1 MAACGTCGAGNP
13 DGFRFCGQCG
23 SSLATAD
30 CPSCGRQNPA
40 GQAFC
45 GRCGFSLGAPDT
57 GISFDP
63 EVQSIEESA
72 ELEERKL
79 ATVLFADVVGFTS
92 LADSTDHEVVARM
105 VDAAFRRLS
114 EVVTEHGGTVDKYMG
129 DSVMAVFGVPVAH
142 DDDAERAVAA
152 GLAMR
157 ELGGDLAFSIGIN
170 SGEVTAATV
179 GRAGD
184 FTVIGDTVNVAARLE
199 KVASA
204 GEVLCG
210 RLTVD
215 LAGRGAVF
223 RERQPVLLKG
233 KRERVEVWE
242 AVDLRKMDGL
252 RGEADPQSV
261 GPPLIG
267 RSDELA
273 FLESQ
278 WRRVCRDRRAQVV
291 VICGDAGSG
300 KTRLLGEL
308 ARSAERDG
316 TVVRAAYPAYG
327 AMGGPRVAAEIIRQL
342 GPLDDPEV
350 NARLRSAAGEIDPSL
365 QSVDPAGIR
374 QEQLWAFRR
383 LLHDKSM
390 DQALLVVIDD
400 MHRSGDQ
407 TLSLLS
413 ELSGRVDDVPLLTV
427 LAGRTEPGDWL
438 TRFPTATRV
447 PLAPLSRADSAVL
460 AGAFVGEKPITTEAT
475 DFLVDRANGN
485 PLYLRELV
493 VMARQRSLLVDD
505 GDVYRLGEPGAVA
518 DGLALSGAKGLRA
531 QYDRESWSGGDADV
545 EDVVEE
551 TGPEAHDAALTI
563 DRRPSQADSRLT
575 LPATVPATLQ
585 ALLAARLD
593 ALEPARKLVIQ
604 HVAVMGEAATA
615 EQISMLGSPE
625 AATALKALADTGLL
639 RQSADGHYDT
649 VDPLLREVAYETL
662 PRHLRGELHRRAAR
676 STSGSEERARH
687 LDRAA
692 SYLADDESAVAEAAE
707 ALADA
712 GEALIEASRHLDAIR
727 LLERAV
733 ERGCTRNSTLLGLA
747 RMQALCG
754 RVEDALATLAL
765 IDDDPSDPSVA
776 VERDHTAA
784 GSKIFT
790 EPAWALPRLREAAE
804 RWHELGNTEKEAW
817 ARANAGVAYFYVSRM
832 EESAAELLIA
842 LELFE
847 RIGDRS
853 GAVATSSF
861 LCLAKPTD
869 RRVPGWLTDA
879 LEFAEQVGDRSRELT
894 VLTTLA
900 WHRFFRSFC
909 GRPDQIVDASKS
921 ARRMAELA
929 EELGA
934 NDLAIHGWSLL
945 AIMERMSGRIDQAA
959 CSVAALERVMSG
971 LKASDRWLAWAATF
985 SVTVARGEWG
995 VTPPFPPETSPD
1007 PVSAMAALIVEAELT
1022 MAGRVEEAVSRFENT
1037 SRPDLGPIGDLGGVF
1052 HAIALVVSGRSKEA
1066 QPWVERS
1073 ARAAKALDAA
1083 PTSSV
1088 AIALLAEI
1096 TGDSADLP
1104 EAPAEPQSVSDVL
1117 VLRAHAAS
1125 GDSDAVAA
1133 LHNAVARLAMPGLAA
1148 GI

>member
-1 MAACGTCGAGNP
+1 MAACGSCGAGNP
-13 DGFRFCGQCG
+13 DGYRFCGQCG
-23 SSLATAD
+23 SSLAVSI
-30 CPSCGRQNPA
+30 CGSCGRQNPA

-45 GRCGFSLGAPDT
+45 GECGIPLDT
-57 GISFDP
+57 PLKGTGLESQRTSGDP
-63 EVQSIEESA
+63 GKVPES

-92 LADSTDHEVVARM
+92 LADKTDHEVVARM

-114 EVVTEHGGTVDKYMG
+114 EVVAEHGGIVDKYMG

-170 SGEVTAATV
+170 SGEVMAAYV

-199 KVASA
+199 KIASA

-210 RLTVD
+210 RLTVE

-223 RERQPVLLKG
+223 RERRPVLLKG
-233 KRERVEVWE
+233 KREPVHVWE
-242 AVDLRKMDGL
+242 AVDIRQMDGL
-252 RGEADPQSV
+252 RAETDPRTG

-291 VICGDAGSG
+291 VICGDAGYG

-308 ARSAERDG
+308 ARCAERDG

-327 AMGGPRVAAEIIRQL
+327 AMGGPRVAAEIVRQL
-342 GPLDDPEV
+342 GPLEDPEV
-350 NARLRSAAGEIDPSL
+350 NARLRSASGEIDPSL

-383 LLHDKSM
+383 LLHEKSL
-390 DQALLVVIDD
+390 DRPLLVVIDD

-438 TRFPTATRV
+438 SRFPTATRV
-447 PLAPLSRADSAVL
+447 PLGPLSRDDSAVL
-460 AGAFVGEKPITTEAT
+460 AGAFVGEKPITSEAT
-475 DFLVDRANGN
+475 NFLVDRANGN
-485 PLYLRELV
+485 PLYMRELV
-493 VMARQRSLLVDD
+493 VMARERGLLVDD
-505 GDVYRLGEPGAVA
+505 GEVYRLREADLSSDESGDDVA
-518 DGLALSGAKGLRA
+518 DGPDDEDTDASGNPLAASPAPVRA
-531 QYDRESWSGGDADV
+531 LNRSV
-545 EDVVEE
+545 
-551 TGPEAHDAALTI
+551 
-563 DRRPSQADSRLT
+563 

-593 ALEPARKLVIQ
+593 ALEPARKLVVQ

-625 AATALKALADTGLL
+625 AASALRALADAGLL
-639 RQSADGHYDT
+639 RQSPDGHFDT

-662 PRHLRGELHRRAAR
+662 PRNVRGELHRRAAR
-676 STSGSEERARH
+676 STSGAEERARH

-692 SYLADDESAVAEAAE
+692 NYLADDEIVAKEAAD

-712 GEALIEASRHLDAIR
+712 GEALIDASRHLDAVR

-733 ERGCTRNSTLLGLA
+733 ARGCTRNSALLGLA
-747 RMQALCG
+747 RAQALCG
-754 RVEDALATLAL
+754 RTEDALETLSL
-765 IDDDPSDPSVA
+765 IEDDPADPSVA
-776 VERDHTAA
+776 VERDHTKA
-784 GSKIFT
+784 GARMFSKPD
-790 EPAWALPRLREAAE
+790 EALPSLKEAAE
-804 RWHELGNTEKEAW
+804 RWSALGNTGKEAW
-817 ARANAGVAYFYVSRM
+817 ALANAGVAAFYMSRM
-832 EESAAELLIA
+832 EEAASLLERG

-847 RIGDRS
+847 QVDDKS
-853 GAVATSSF
+853 GAVATASF
-861 LCLAKPTD
+861 LCLVKPAD
-869 RRVPGWLTDA
+869 RRVPGWLAGA
-879 LEFAEQVGDRSRELT
+879 LEFAEEVGDRSRELT

-900 WHRFFRSFC
+900 WHLFFRSFC
-909 GRPDQIVDASKS
+909 GNPDQVAEASNS

-934 NDLAIHGWSLL
+934 NDMAIHGWSLL
-945 AIMERMSGRIDQAA
+945 AIMQRMSGRIELASV
-959 CSVAALERVMSG
+959 SVAALERVMRG
-971 LKASDRWLAWAATF
+971 PKPNDRWLAWAATF

-995 VTPPFPPETSPD
+995 VSPPFPPESSPD

-1022 MAGRVEEAVSRFENT
+1022 MAGRVPEALSRFENFV
-1037 SRPDLGPIGDLGGVF
+1037 RPDLGPIGDLGGVF
-1052 HAIALVVSGRSKEA
+1052 HAIALVAAGRGQEA
-1066 QPWVERS
+1066 LGWVQRS
-1073 ARAAKALDAA
+1073 AGAARALDAA
-1083 PTSSV
+1083 PTSAV
-1088 AIALLAEI
+1088 AAALLAEI
-1096 TGDSADLP
+1096 TGDNADLP
-1104 EAPAEPQSVSDVL
+1104 EAPAEAQSVSDVL

-1125 GDSDAVAA
+1125 GDPDAVAA
-1133 LHNAVARLAMPGLAA
+1133 LHAAVACLAMPGLAA

>member
-1 MAACGTCGAGNP
+1 MERVGALATLIPMAACGSCGAGNP
-13 DGFRFCGQCG
+13 DGYRFCGQCG
-23 SSLATAD
+23 SSLAMSE
-30 CPSCGRQNPA
+30 CRSCGGQSPA

-45 GRCGFSLGAPDT
+45 GQCGLRLDEPPGEARSDSETADGSSEELVDNPD
-57 GISFDP
+57 GGP
-63 EVQSIEESA
+63 V

-92 LADSTDHEVVARM
+92 LADRTDHEVVARM

-114 EVVTEHGGTVDKYMG
+114 EVVTEHGGIVDKYMG

-170 SGEVTAATV
+170 SGEVMAATV

-199 KVASA
+199 KIASA

-210 RLTVD
+210 RLTVE

-223 RERQPVLLKG
+223 RERRPVLLKG
-233 KRERVEVWE
+233 KREPVEVWE
-242 AVDLRKMDGL
+242 AVDIRQMDGL
-252 RGEADPQSV
+252 RGETDVRSA

-291 VICGDAGSG
+291 IICGDAGYG

-383 LLHDKSM
+383 LLHDKSL
-390 DQALLVVIDD
+390 DRPLLVVIDD
-400 MHRSGDQ
+400 MHRGGDQ

-427 LAGRTEPGDWL
+427 LAGRTEPGEWL
-438 TRFPTATRV
+438 SRFPTATRV
-447 PLAPLSRADSAVL
+447 PLGPLSRADSAVL
-460 AGAFVGEKPITTEAT
+460 AAAFVGERAITSEAT

-493 VMARQRSLLVDD
+493 VMARERGVLVDD
-505 GDVYRLGEPGAVA
+505 GDLYRLRDNVDRGDVGDGQEVEGRDIHAGGGAPA
-518 DGLALSGAKGLRA
+518 DH
-531 QYDRESWSGGDADV
+531 ADN
-545 EDVVEE
+545 
-551 TGPEAHDAALTI
+551 
-563 DRRPSQADSRLT
+563 RS
-575 LPATVPATLQ
+575 LPTTVPATLQ
-585 ALLAARLD
+585 ALLASRLD
-593 ALEPARKLVIQ
+593 ALEPSRKLVVQ

-615 EQISMLGSPE
+615 EQIIMLGSPE
-625 AATALKALADTGLL
+625 AASALRSLADAGLL
-639 RQSADGHYDT
+639 RQSPDGRYDT

-662 PRHLRGELHRRAAR
+662 PRNVRGELHRRAAN
-676 STSGSEERARH
+676 TTAGAEERARH

-692 SYLADDESAVAEAAE
+692 NYLADDPIVVMEAAE

-712 GEALIEASRHLDAIR
+712 GEALIEASRHLDAVR

-733 ERGCTRNSTLLGLA
+733 ARGCTRNSALLGLA

-754 RVEDALATLAL
+754 RTEDALETLAM
-765 IDDDPSDPSVA
+765 IEDDPVDPSVG
-776 VERDHTAA
+776 VERDHTMA
-784 GSKIFT
+784 GTKMFT
-790 EPAWALPRLREAAE
+790 EPDQALPRLKEAAE
-804 RWHELGNTEKEAW
+804 RWSAIGNNVKKAW
-817 ARANAGVAYFYVSRM
+817 ALANAGVACFYMSRM
-832 EESAAELLIA
+832 EEAASHLERA

-847 RIGDRS
+847 AAGDKS
-853 GAVATSSF
+853 GAVATASF
-861 LCLAKPTD
+861 LCLVKPAD
-869 RRVPGWLTDA
+869 RRVPGWLADA
-879 LEFAEQVGDRSRELT
+879 LGFAEEVGDRSREMT

-900 WHRFFRSFC
+900 WHLFFRAFC
-909 GRPDQIVDASKS
+909 GDPDQVLEASTS

-929 EELGA
+929 EQLGA
-934 NDLAIHGWSLL
+934 NDMAIHGWSLL
-945 AIMERMSGRIDQAA
+945 AIMERMSGRLEEASI
-959 CSVAALERVMSG
+959 SVAALERVMRG
-971 LKASDRWLAWAATF
+971 LRPNDRWLAWAATF

-995 VTPPFPPETSPD
+995 VTPPFPPESSPD

-1022 MAGRVEEAVSRFENT
+1022 MAGRVGEAVSRFEG
-1037 SRPDLGPIGDLGGVF
+1037 SARPDLGPIGDLGGVF
-1052 HAIALVVSGRSKEA
+1052 YAIALLIAGRGKEA
-1066 QPWVERS
+1066 RVWVERS
-1073 ARAAKALDAA
+1073 ARAARALDAE
-1083 PTSSV
+1083 PTSRV
-1088 AIALLAEI
+1088 AAALMAEI
-1096 TGDSADLP
+1096 TGETAHLP
-1104 EAPAEPQSVSDVL
+1104 AAPSEARSVGDVL
-1117 VLRAHAAS
+1117 VLRAHAAL
-1125 GDSDAVAA
+1125 GDADAAA
-1133 LHNAVARLAMPGLAA
+1133 SLRAAVARLAMPGLAA